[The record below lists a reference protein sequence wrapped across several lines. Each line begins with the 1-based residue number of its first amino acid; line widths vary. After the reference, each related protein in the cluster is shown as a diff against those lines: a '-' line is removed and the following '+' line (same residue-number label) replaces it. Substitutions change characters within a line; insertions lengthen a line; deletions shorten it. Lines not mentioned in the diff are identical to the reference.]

1 MAILIMVRK
10 KCARKVTAFLWY
22 DFDSAICL
30 IKDFTPKLK
39 KKVTF
44 FFAMSHFF
52 TMCNKI

>member
-10 KCARKVTAFLWY
+10 KCARKITAFLWY

-44 FFAMSHFF
+44 FFAMAHFF